1 MNKNQWMNA
10 LVLWWGIFWRFIL
23 VMFALGVVIFSL
35 VWLLSPESIVASNG
49 QYSFNLNS
57 SNSDLGLLPLLI
69 LVITGWMMGAL
80 GQHLLNQPY
89 GNRKII
95 MAGRL
100 MGQGKANWMDGFTL
114 QWALFWRGLLIH
126 FGLMLIMVMLGFP
139 KEITTLADGS
149 VVVNYGIQDPNLN
162 TLMGLFI
169 YIIASWH
176 LLKKPFGNRVYSVEL
191 KSKEDSDKN
200 L

>member
-1 MNKNQWMNA
+1 MNKNQWVNA
-10 LVLWWGIFWRFIL
+10 LTLWWGIFWRFIL
-23 VMFALGVVIFSL
+23 VMFALLVAIFSL
-35 VWLLSPESIVASNG
+35 VWLLSPESIVTGNG
-49 QYSFNLNS
+49 QYSFNSNS
-57 SNSDLGLLPLLI
+57 SNNDLGLLPLLI

-126 FGLMLIMVMLGFP
+126 FGLMLIMVMIGFP
-139 KEITTLADGS
+139 KEVTTLADGS

-162 TLMGLFI
+162 TLMGLVI
-169 YIIASWH
+169 YILASLH

-191 KSKEDSDKN
+191 KSKEDSDKS

>member
-1 MNKNQWMNA
+1 MSKNQWVNA

-23 VMFALGVVIFSL
+23 AMFALLVAIFSSA
-35 VWLLSPESIVASNG
+35 WLLSPESIVASNG

-95 MAGRL
+95 MASRL

-139 KEITTLADGS
+139 KEATTLVDGS

>member
-1 MNKNQWMNA
+1 MNKNQWVNA
-10 LVLWWGIFWRFIL
+10 LTLWWGIFWRFIL
-23 VMFALGVVIFSL
+23 VMFALLVAIFSL
-35 VWLLSPESIVASNG
+35 VWLLSPESIVTGNG
-49 QYSFNLNS
+49 QYSFNSNS
-57 SNSDLGLLPLLI
+57 SNNDLGLLPLLI
-69 LVITGWMMGAL
+69 LVITGWMMGAP

-114 QWALFWRGLLIH
+114 QWALFWRTLLIS
-126 FGLMLIMVMLGFP
+126 FGLMLIVVMIGVGD
-139 KEITTLADGS
+139 EATTLADGS

-162 TLMGLFI
+162 TLMGLVI
-169 YIIASWH
+169 YILASLH

>member
-1 MNKNQWMNA
+1 MNKNQWMDA

-23 VMFALGVVIFSL
+23 VMFALLVAIFSL
-35 VWLLSPESIVASNG
+35 VWLLSPESIVTGNG
-49 QYSFNLNS
+49 QYSFNSNS
-57 SNSDLGLLPLLI
+57 SNNDLGLLPLLI
-69 LVITGWMMGAL
+69 LVITGWMMGAP

-100 MGQGKANWMDGFTL
+100 MDQGKANWMDGFTL
-114 QWALFWRGLLIH
+114 QWALFWRGLLIS
-126 FGLMLIMVMLGFP
+126 FGLMLIVVMIGVGD
-139 KEITTLADGS
+139 EATTLADGS

-162 TLMGLFI
+162 TLMGLVI
-169 YIIASWH
+169 YILASLH

-191 KSKEDSDKN
+191 KSKEDSDKS

>member
-1 MNKNQWMNA
+1 MNKNQWVNA
-10 LVLWWGIFWRFIL
+10 LTLWWGIFWRFIL
-23 VMFALGVVIFSL
+23 VMFALLVAIFSL
-35 VWLLSPESIVASNG
+35 VWLLSPESIVTGNG
-49 QYSFNLNS
+49 QYSFNSNS
-57 SNSDLGLLPLLI
+57 SNNDLGLLPLLI
-69 LVITGWMMGAL
+69 LVITGWMMGAP

-100 MGQGKANWMDGFTL
+100 MDQGKANWMDGFTL
-114 QWALFWRGLLIH
+114 QWALFWRGLLIS
-126 FGLMLIMVMLGFP
+126 FGLMLIVVMIGVGD
-139 KEITTLADGS
+139 EATTLADGS

-162 TLMGLFI
+162 TLMGLVI
-169 YIIASWH
+169 YILASLH

-191 KSKEDSDKN
+191 KSKEDSDKS

>member
-1 MNKNQWMNA
+1 
-10 LVLWWGIFWRFIL
+10 
-23 VMFALGVVIFSL
+23 MFALFVAIFSL
-35 VWLLSPESIVASNG
+35 VWLLFPESIVASNG

-57 SNSDLGLLPLLI
+57 SNNDLGLLPLLI
-69 LVITGWMMGAL
+69 LVITGWMMGAP

-114 QWALFWRGLLIH
+114 QWALFWRTLLIS
-126 FGLMLIMVMLGFP
+126 FGLMLIVIMLGVAD
-139 KEITTLADGS
+139 EATTLADGS

-162 TLMGLFI
+162 TLMGLVI
-169 YIIASWH
+169 YILASWH
-176 LLKKPFGNRVYSVEL
+176 LLKKPFGNRIYSVEL

>member
-1 MNKNQWMNA
+1 VNKNQWVNA
-10 LVLWWGIFWRFIL
+10 LTLWWGIFWRFIL
-23 VMFALGVVIFSL
+23 VMFALLVAIFSL
-35 VWLLSPESIVASNG
+35 VWLLSPESIVTGNG
-49 QYSFNLNS
+49 QYSFNSNS
-57 SNSDLGLLPLLI
+57 SNNDLGLLPLLI
-69 LVITGWMMGAL
+69 LVITGWMMGAP

-100 MGQGKANWMDGFTL
+100 MDQGKANWMDGFTL
-114 QWALFWRGLLIH
+114 QWALFWRGLLIS
-126 FGLMLIMVMLGFP
+126 FGLMLIVVMIGVGD
-139 KEITTLADGS
+139 EATTLADGS

-162 TLMGLFI
+162 TLMGLVI
-169 YIIASWH
+169 YILASLH

-191 KSKEDSDKN
+191 KSKEDSDKS

>member
-1 MNKNQWMNA
+1 MNKNQWMDA

-23 VMFALGVVIFSL
+23 VMFALFVAIFSL
-35 VWLLSPESIVASNG
+35 VWLLFPESIVASNG

-57 SNSDLGLLPLLI
+57 SNNDLGLLPLLI
-69 LVITGWMMGAL
+69 LVITGWMMGAP

-100 MGQGKANWMDGFTL
+100 MDQGKANWMDGFTL
-114 QWALFWRGLLIH
+114 QWALFWRGLLIS
-126 FGLMLIMVMLGFP
+126 FGLMLIVVMIGVGD
-139 KEITTLADGS
+139 EATTLADGS

-162 TLMGLFI
+162 TLMGLVI
-169 YIIASWH
+169 YILASLH

-191 KSKEDSDKN
+191 KSKEDSDKS

>member
-1 MNKNQWMNA
+1 MNKNQWVNA
-10 LVLWWGIFWRFIL
+10 LTLWWGIFWRFIL
-23 VMFALGVVIFSL
+23 VMFALLVAIFSL
-35 VWLLSPESIVASNG
+35 VWLLSPESIVTGNG
-49 QYSFNLNS
+49 QYSFNSNS
-57 SNSDLGLLPLLI
+57 SNNDLGLLPLLI
-69 LVITGWMMGAL
+69 LVITGWMMGAP

-139 KEITTLADGS
+139 KEVTTLADGS

-162 TLMGLFI
+162 TLMGLVI
-169 YIIASWH
+169 YILASLH

-191 KSKEDSDKN
+191 KSKEDSDKS